1 LLTLVAL
8 VWLWERAPEKLEKD
22 VGHGLRLPLTLGD
35 TRSAGWLGAVMF
47 LLVDAA
53 LFVSL
58 IYAFFYL
65 WTSSSLWPPIGYA
78 SDAGAPVLAA
88 AALLSILVPAARSAH
103 IRPVRRRPA
112 LALSGLAAMI
122 VLSAVL
128 LYAGYLAIG
137 ELPFNVRTHA
147 YGAVVAGMLL
157 WHVLHAA
164 LVLLAAGFALARV
177 LARGVVPLHSLAP
190 RVAA

>member
-1 LLTLVAL
+1 RREALVTTVVGAVPEYVHRLAHPTWIPLLAAFATAPIFVGTLVSRYSWSLAGIALLTLVAL
-8 VWLWERAPEKLEKD
+8 VWLWERAPAKLEKD

-88 AALLSILVPAARSAH
+88 AALLSMLVPAAVSAH
-103 IRPVRRRPA
+103 IGTVRGRPA
-112 LALSGLAAMI
+112 LALSGLAAM
-122 VLSAVL
+122 
-128 LYAGYLAIG
+128 
-137 ELPFNVRTHA
+137 
-147 YGAVVAGMLL
+147 
-157 WHVLHAA
+157 
-164 LVLLAAGFALARV
+164 
-177 LARGVVPLHSLAP
+177 
-190 RVAA
+190 